1 MSEQVTRGPGR
12 WMMILAWIAGIVLAT
27 QLFALWEKRQHNPN
41 REPVSR
47 HEANRVEVELV
58 RNASG
63 HFVLD
68 GRINGR
74 PATLLVDTG
83 ATDVAVPQE
92 LAERLGLPAGSPVLL
107 STANGTV
114 TGYRSRLDSLR
125 MGDIELRDVRAVIAP
140 GMDTDEVL
148 LGMSALRQLEF
159 TQRGG
164 SLVLRQYKDH

>member
-1 MSEQVTRGPGR
+1 ASGSADCPGAR
-12 WMMILAWIAGIVLAT
+12 LVAASARAVAV
-27 QLFALWEKRQHNPN
+27 A
-41 REPVSR
+41 REP
-47 HEANRVEVELV
+47 A
-58 RNASG
+58 
-63 HFVLD
+63 D
-68 GRINGR
+68 
-74 PATLLVDTG
+74 
-83 ATDVAVPQE
+83 
-92 LAERLGLPAGSPVLL
+92 RLGLPAGRPALL